1 MLRRL
6 YDWVI
11 GLAGHRHALP
21 ALAMVSFAESSV
33 FPVPPDVLLLPMV
46 LARPKRAWVVALVCT
61 LASVAG
67 GVAGYA
73 IGALLFEAVGR
84 PILDFYGYA
93 AQFERFS
100 AEYNAYGAWIVFG
113 AGFTPIPYKV
123 FTIAS
128 GVTGLDLMVFVV
140 ASALS
145 RGARFFLEAA
155 LLYFFGEA
163 IRSFVEAR
171 LALFTALFFV
181 SLFAGFV
188 VLKLVL

>member
-21 ALAMVSFAESSV
+21 ALALVSFAESSV

-84 PILDFYGYA
+84 PILDLYGYA

-128 GVTGLDLMVFVV
+128 GVTGLDLMVFVL

-155 LLYFFGEA
+155 LLYFFGEP
-163 IRSFVEAR
+163 IRNFVEQR
-171 LALFTALFFV
+171 LALFTILFFV

>member
-21 ALAMVSFAESSV
+21 ALALVSFAESSV

-73 IGALLFEAVGR
+73 IGAL
-84 PILDFYGYA
+84 
-93 AQFERFS
+93 
-100 AEYNAYGAWIVFG
+100 
-113 AGFTPIPYKV
+113 
-123 FTIAS
+123 
-128 GVTGLDLMVFVV
+128 
-140 ASALS
+140 
-145 RGARFFLEAA
+145 
-155 LLYFFGEA
+155 
-163 IRSFVEAR
+163 
-171 LALFTALFFV
+171 
-181 SLFAGFV
+181 
-188 VLKLVL
+188 

>member
-21 ALAMVSFAESSV
+21 ALALVSFAESSV

-100 AEYNAYGAWIVFG
+100 AQYNTYGAWIVFG

-128 GVTGLDLMVFVV
+128 GVTGLDLMVFVL

-155 LLYFFGEA
+155 LLYFFGEP

>member
-21 ALAMVSFAESSV
+21 ALALVSFAESSV

-93 AQFERFS
+93 AQFEHFS
-100 AEYNAYGAWIVFG
+100 AQYNAYGAWIVFG

-128 GVTGLDLMVFVV
+128 GVTGLDLMVFVL

-155 LLYFFGEA
+155 LLYFFGEP

-171 LALFTALFFV
+171 LALFTILFFV

>member
-21 ALAMVSFAESSV
+21 ALALVSFAESSV

-100 AEYNAYGAWIVFG
+100 AQYNAYGAWIVFG

-128 GVTGLDLMVFVV
+128 GVTGLDPVVFMV
-140 ASALS
+140 ASVLS
-145 RGARFFLEAA
+145 RGARFFLIAA
-155 LLYFFGEA
+155 LLWKFGTPIRAFIDRYLPLLATAFFLLLLGGF
-163 IRSFVEAR
+163 I
-171 LALFTALFFV
+171 ALRYVF
-181 SLFAGFV
+181 
-188 VLKLVL
+188 

>member
-1 MLRRL
+1 MG
-6 YDWVI
+6 D
-11 GLAGHRHALP
+11 GHGGAPPRAALLG
-21 ALAMVSFAESSV
+21 AVSFAESSF
-33 FPVPPDVLLLPMV
+33 FPIPPDVLVLPMV
-46 LARPKRAWVVALVCT
+46 LARPRRAWVIAGVCT
-61 LASVAG
+61 AASVLG
-67 GVAGYA
+67 GLAGYA
-73 IGALLFEAVGR
+73 IGALLFEALGR
-84 PILDFYGYA
+84 PIIEFYGLG
-93 AQFERFS
+93 AQF
-100 AEYNAYGAWIVFG
+100 AEFQGRYNALGAWIVFA

-128 GVTGLDLMVFVV
+128 GVTGLDIVVFAL
-140 ASALS
+140 ASLLS

-155 LLYFFGEA
+155 LLYFFGEP

>member
-1 MLRRL
+1 MLKRL

-11 GLAGHRHALP
+11 GLAGHRHAIS
-21 ALAMVSFAESSV
+21 ALALVSFAESSV

-128 GVTGLDLMVFVV
+128 GVTGLDLMVFVL

-155 LLYFFGEA
+155 LLYFFGEP

>member
-1 MLRRL
+1 VLKRL

-11 GLAGHRHALP
+11 GLAGHRRALP
-21 ALAMVSFAESSV
+21 ALALVSFAESSV

-46 LARPKRAWVVALVCT
+46 LARPKRAWIVALVCT

-93 AQFERFS
+93 DKFQLFS
-100 AEYNAYGAWIVFG
+100 EQYNEWGAWIVFG

-128 GVTGLDLMVFVV
+128 GVTGLDLVVFVI
-140 ASALS
+140 ASTLS
-145 RGARFFLEAA
+145 RGARFFLEAT
-155 LLYFFGEA
+155 LLYFFGEP
-163 IRSFVEAR
+163 IRNFVEQR
-171 LALFTALFFV
+171 LALFATLFFV
-181 SLFAGFV
+181 SLFAGFLLLKF
-188 VLKLVL
+188 VL

>member
-21 ALAMVSFAESSV
+21 ALALVSFAESSV

-73 IGALLFEAVGR
+73 IGALRFEAVGR

-100 AEYNAYGAWIVFG
+100 AQYNAYGAWIVFG

-128 GVTGLDLMVFVV
+128 GVTGLDLMVFVL

-155 LLYFFGEA
+155 LLYFFGEP